1 MNASPPVSSAKRRS
15 RSISVFWPRAQSDE
29 IELSLH
35 RHARAETPHR
45 VTRRG
50 PRLRGHPRLSWGIS
64 ASKTWMAGTSPAMT
78 PERWFD
84 MTVPMG
90 WREFDL
96 VVMAAGCS
104 ALLIMLLLPMFRRY
118 ALARPNARSS
128 HRIPTPQGGGPAVLL
143 ALALP
148 LSAVHAP
155 PHSPRPTP
163 LLLLL

>member
-15 RSISVFWPRAQSDE
+15 RFMSVFWPRSESDE
-29 IELSLH
+29 MELSLH
-35 RHARAETPHR
+35 HHARAETPRR

-84 MTVPMG
+84 MTVRMG

-104 ALLIMLLLPMFRRY
+104 
-118 ALARPNARSS
+118 
-128 HRIPTPQGGGPAVLL
+128 
-143 ALALP
+143 
-148 LSAVHAP
+148 
-155 PHSPRPTP
+155 P
-163 LLLLL
+163 LLFRLFLPSFRPYPLHGPH